1 MSASPKSLAIPKTL
15 ADKILRP
22 RRIAIVGASGD
33 LKKNNSRP
41 QRFLRKHG
49 YTGDLYPINPR
60 EKELF
65 GEACYARLADTPEV
79 PDHALIMIGAGN
91 VEGMIRECGQRGI
104 AAATIFAGGFAESGH
119 DGQERQRRLI
129 KAAKEAGVRLIGPNS
144 LGIISSTVPMTLCAS
159 AALENITLRKGRT
172 AVISQSGSLIGAL
185 VSRGEARGIGFSTL
199 VSVGNESD
207 LSVGEL
213 GQMLIEDSETD
224 VLVLFLETLRNQAH
238 VDELARVAHKIGKPV
253 MTYVLGRSD
262 LGRTL
267 AQSHTGAMI
276 GQAGVL
282 DAYVAAR
289 GFVRVNLFESLFEA
303 PQLLAGRQ
311 PIARPPGPRRVA
323 LATTTGGG
331 AGLVADHLGE
341 RGIEVVVPTGKLIA
355 ELAAHGLDIQP
366 SPIVDLTMAGTREAI
381 VDTIMRNFLADD
393 RVDAIIMVVG
403 STAQSYPE
411 LVVKPLAKWAKSGKP
426 IVTFLFP
433 DAMPS
438 LKLLAE
444 AGIPGFRTPEACA
457 DAVAGYLTWQPL
469 REAKPDPLTTDS
481 RNRIEAIVTAKKS
494 DEQSALGL
502 FASLGIPVPRMLH
515 MKNATDPVSGVCFPV
530 VAKILS
536 ADIAHKSE
544 VGGVRLGIADAKALG
559 QAAAELL
566 RDVPAK
572 APGAKIDGVLVQ
584 EQSRGIGEAIV
595 GYRQDPLAGPVVVV
609 GMGGILAEVYRDI
622 AIRPAPVDLAQAH
635 EMIAQV
641 KGFAPLRG
649 FRGMPKGDLD
659 ALAQIV
665 VALSRLAQAAPLI
678 AEAEINPVIVKSAG
692 EGVIAVDGLV
702 IAQFNT
708 EL

>member
-1 MSASPKSLAIPKTL
+1 MGSIMSALPPAL

-49 YTGDLYPINPR
+49 YTGELYPINPR

-79 PDHALIMIGAGN
+79 PDHALIMIGAEN
-91 VEGMIRECGQRGI
+91 VEGVVRECGQRGI
-104 AAATIFAGGFAESGH
+104 AAATIFAGGFAEAGAE
-119 DGQERQRRLI
+119 GQARQRRLL
-129 KAAKEAGVRLIGPNS
+129 AAARTAGVRLIGPNS

-159 AALENITLRKGRT
+159 AALENIALRKGRT
-172 AVISQSGSLIGAL
+172 AVVSQSGSLIGAL
-185 VSRGEARGIGFSTL
+185 VSRGEARGLGFSTL

-207 LSVGEL
+207 LSVGEF
-213 GQMLIEDSETD
+213 GQMLIADPDTD
-224 VLVLFLETLRNQAH
+224 VLVLFLETLRNAAH
-238 VDELARVAHKIGKPV
+238 VDELARSAQRIGKPV

-303 PQLLAGRQ
+303 PQLLAGRK
-311 PIARPPGPRRVA
+311 PISRPTGSRRVA

-341 RGIEVVVPTGKLIA
+341 RGIEVVVPTD
-355 ELAAHGLDIQP
+355 ELRARLGEHGLDIQP

-381 VDTIMRNFLADD
+381 VDTVMSGFIADE
-393 RVDAIIMVVG
+393 RVDAIVMVIG

-411 LVVKPLAKWAKSGKP
+411 LVVKPLAKWAKAGKP

-433 DAMPS
+433 DAMAS

-457 DAVAGYLTWQPL
+457 DAMAAYLTWQPL
-469 REAKPDPLTTDS
+469 REAVPVALSADTLE
-481 RNRIEAIVTAKKS
+481 RVAALAGGRAS
-494 DEQSALGL
+494 DELSALGL
-502 FASLGIPVPRMLH
+502 FASLGVPTPRMARLTQ
-515 MKNATDPVSGVCFPV
+515 ATDAVSDMTFPV

-536 ADIAHKSE
+536 SDIAHKSE
-544 VGGVRLGIADAKALG
+544 VGGVRLGIADPQAL
-559 QAAAELL
+559 QKAAADLL

-572 APGAKIDGVLVQ
+572 VPGARIEGVLVQ
-584 EQSRGIGEAIV
+584 EQSRGLGEAIV
-595 GYRQDPLAGPVVVV
+595 GYRQDALAGPVVVV
-609 GMGGILAEVYRDI
+609 GMGGVLAEVYRDI
-622 AIRPAPVDLAQAH
+622 AVRPAPVDLDQAR
-635 EMIAQV
+635 EMIAQI

-649 FRGMPKGDLD
+649 FRGMPEGDLE
-659 ALAQIV
+659 ALAQVV
-665 VALSRLAQAAPLI
+665 VALSRLAQAAPSI
-678 AEAEINPVIVKSAG
+678 AEAEINPVIVKSKG
-692 EGVIAVDGLV
+692 QGVMAVDGLIV
-702 IAQFNT
+702 GA
-708 EL
+708 